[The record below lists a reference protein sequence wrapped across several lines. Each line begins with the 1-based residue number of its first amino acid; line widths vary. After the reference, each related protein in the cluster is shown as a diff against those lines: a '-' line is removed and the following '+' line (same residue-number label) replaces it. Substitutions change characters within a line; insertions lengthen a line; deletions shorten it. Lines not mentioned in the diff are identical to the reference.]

1 MSETITTQ
9 ASTSTSTEVSDML
22 LSDLQNTIMEKK
34 FAQIRAQR
42 QDAQNVLH
50 EAKQRT
56 RNQQTDQQILLLM
69 QADERLASLLP
80 QAADSMR
87 ALLRV
92 TPSALDAVQLT
103 AAEPETDAE
112 PAKGAKAFEQRAQQW
127 FSILNEVQYSLRSA
141 VRYLR
146 DAQLSPLTAPATA
159 SARTTG
165 KAGSTARGHNL
176 SLLDAFVDLS
186 GLDGTTFKLPPA
198 NPSSSSSRSSTM
210 GSNAPLEGLPESNL
224 SLQALRE
231 RERNWKALS
240 GSLQQIKQSTKE
252 NPGSPN
258 ASKVLATPFEVPL
271 LESIRN
277 AGCSSDRILLDALV
291 NTGNMAQ

>member
-1 MSETITTQ
+1 MSETAPN
-9 ASTSTSTEVSDML
+9 ASSSSSSVSDML
-22 LSDLQNTIMEKK
+22 PSELQNTIMEKK

-42 QDAQNVLH
+42 QDAQNVLR

-69 QADERLASLLP
+69 QADERLASLLS

-87 ALLRV
+87 ALLPV
-92 TPSALDAVQLT
+92 TPPAVDTVQLT
-103 AAEPETDAE
+103 PTAPETDAE
-112 PAKGAKAFEQRAQQW
+112 AQASKGAKAFETRAQQW

-165 KAGSTARGHNL
+165 KAGSTARGHSL
-176 SLLDAFVDLS
+176 SLLEAFVDLS

-198 NPSSSSSRSSTM
+198 NPSSFSSRSPTR
-210 GSNAPLEGLPESNL
+210 GSNTPMQGLPESNL

-252 NPGSPN
+252 NPANGGAGKAGAAAP
-258 ASKVLATPFEVPL
+258 LEVSL

-277 AGCSSDRILLDALV
+277 GGCSSDRILLDALV
-291 NTGNMAQ
+291 NTGNMA